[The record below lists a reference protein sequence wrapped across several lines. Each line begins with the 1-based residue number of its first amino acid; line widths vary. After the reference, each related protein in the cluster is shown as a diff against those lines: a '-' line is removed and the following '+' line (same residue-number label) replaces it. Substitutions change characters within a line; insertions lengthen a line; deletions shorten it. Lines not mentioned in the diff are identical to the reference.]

1 MKENTLF
8 VLKDLKKCDTKEKV
22 EDYFKI
28 TGVNEY
34 EKRIEA
40 LTQATRSSQ
49 VDYFDSNIDIK
60 KKYEALICM
69 FLNKEFRF
77 LRGL

>member
-1 MKENTLF
+1 MTQNISF

-22 EDYFKI
+22 EAYFESTGYDRYEDKI
-28 TGVNEY
+28 S
-34 EKRIEA
+34 A

-49 VDYFDSNIDIK
+49 VDYFDSSVDIE
-60 KKYEALICM
+60 KKYKALLCM